1 MKKPKHIMELP
12 TNVPRL
18 KKGAGMIEFPDGR
31 KYFPGGNRMD
41 EFGKG
46 LNREAEAEKR
56 RKSTENSGRVISPT
70 DKQSSMKIK
79 EAMNPQD
86 RREKDLKKFREEKDK
101 SFLGLGIGMKNKH
114 PKDIN
119 KKTPYENMDLFG
131 NQKKKKISV

>member
-70 DKQSSMKIK
+70 DKQSAMPIK
-79 EAMNPQD
+79 EAMKPSD
-86 RREKDLKKFREEKDK
+86 RRQRDLENYRKKKK
-101 SFLGLGIGMKNKH
+101 NTFLGLGIGISDQH
-114 PKDIN
+114 PDNIN
-119 KKTPYENMDLFG
+119 KKTPYNNMDLLG

>member
-1 MKKPKHIMELP
+1 
-12 TNVPRL
+12 
-18 KKGAGMIEFPDGR
+18 
-31 KYFPGGNRMD
+31 
-41 EFGKG
+41 
-46 LNREAEAEKR
+46 
-56 RKSTENSGRVISPT
+56 
-70 DKQSSMKIK
+70 MKIK

-119 KKTPYENMDLFG
+119 KKTPYKNMDLFG